1 MAIIL
6 SKWQFWGQGLNFNGP
21 GEDPTPLSGVRET
34 QWVGVQGQRGRKRRN
49 CNSVGSNPTEFQ
61 LHHLRPQWPCTPPH
75 CVPPHRSYLRKG
87 DKAAT
92 KVTAG
97 PLKSWNAPVCP
108 PWPAEDPKS
117 ESIREPPESGESTQ
131 KRVESIL
138 ETSETCA
145 AGLFRAGTA
154 PLCALAW
161 RRR

>member
-1 MAIIL
+1 ML
-6 SKWQFWGQGLNFNGP
+6 PGRTPRHSVGWGK
-21 GEDPTPLSGVRET
+21 LSGSGCKASAAANGGTLTRLGLT
-34 QWVGVQGQRGRKRRN
+34 QLSFSCTICGR
-49 CNSVGSNPTEFQ
+49 SGLA
-61 LHHLRPQWPCTPPH
+61 LHPH

-108 PWPAEDPKS
+108 PNPAEDPKS
-117 ESIREPPESGESTQ
+117 ESIGEPPESAESIQ